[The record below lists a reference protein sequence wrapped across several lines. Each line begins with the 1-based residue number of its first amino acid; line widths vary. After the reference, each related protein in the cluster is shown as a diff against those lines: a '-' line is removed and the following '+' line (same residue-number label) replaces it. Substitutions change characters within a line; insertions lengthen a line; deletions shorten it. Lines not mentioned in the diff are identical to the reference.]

1 MNCTAL
7 QNMKKQHKNNKN
19 SKKEI
24 YVSGWTVAE
33 VTEIKAGEELHKRSR
48 GLISVVREK
57 RCTPVCVF

>member
-1 MNCTAL
+1 MNYTAL

-33 VTEIKAGEELHKRSR
+33 VTEIKAD
-48 GLISVVREK
+48 
-57 RCTPVCVF
+57 CTKEAESSSAL

>member
-7 QNMKKQHKNNKN
+7 QNMKKLHKNN

-33 VTEIKAGEELHKRSR
+33 VTEIKAGEGLHKRSR
-48 GLISVVREK
+48 GFISVVREK
-57 RCTPVCVF
+57 RCKPMCVF